1 MPCSFVA
8 ALLMANAL
16 GLDPKPEAAGSGRI
30 PATIRV
36 ILPADARLTFDGQ
49 ATQST
54 GSNRVFVTPPL
65 AMRKNFCYSLEC
77 RFVRAGK
84 TITVHQDITIEAGCE
99 TQVSLHVAAGAR
111 GAAQGG
117 AVHGNVYGIGRETD
131 SYSYGFGPPAPP
143 PAIPSVGP
151 SRPLVHLSGRV
162 ASEGGFHPPHYGPD
176 PSDPFYPS
184 YGQ

>member
-99 TQVSLHVAAGAR
+99 TQV
-111 GAAQGG
+111 
-117 AVHGNVYGIGRETD
+117 
-131 SYSYGFGPPAPP
+131 
-143 PAIPSVGP
+143 
-151 SRPLVHLSGRV
+151 
-162 ASEGGFHPPHYGPD
+162 
-176 PSDPFYPS
+176 
-184 YGQ
+184 